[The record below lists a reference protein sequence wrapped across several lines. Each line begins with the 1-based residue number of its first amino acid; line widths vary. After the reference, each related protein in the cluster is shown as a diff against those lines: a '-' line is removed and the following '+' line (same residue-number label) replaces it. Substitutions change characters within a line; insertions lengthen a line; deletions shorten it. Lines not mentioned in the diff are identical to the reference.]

1 MLRGSV
7 VSIWFKEHPGWLGMG
22 TVVILFAGLAGAC
35 VAILPINLS
44 TRASG
49 PSWCRDQASNRPFV
63 KTVNEAAIGVR
74 SMKAFSFFFH
84 LFAGPP
90 RLGTNDGDYTTVAN
104 ALEAGASDKIP
115 VSQVK
120 PAQAAAARLD
130 HYCDARV
137 GPPLPTTSTTARPVT
152 TR

>member
-1 MLRGSV
+1 M
-7 VSIWFKEHPGWLGMG
+7 SIWFKAHPGWLGMG

-35 VAILPINLS
+35 AAILPI
-44 TRASG
+44 TIATPRASG
-49 PSWCRDQASNRPFV
+49 PSWCRQQASNRPFV
-63 KTVNEAAIGVR
+63 KTVNEAAIGIP
-74 SMKAFSFFFH
+74 SMKAFAFFFH
-84 LFAGPP
+84 LFDGPP
-90 RLGTNDGDYTTVAN
+90 RLGTSDGDYTTVAN
-104 ALEAGASDKIP
+104 ALEAGAGSTKIP

-137 GPPLPTTSTTARPVT
+137 GPPPPTTSTTAGPVT